1 MRVFLDTN
9 VLVSA
14 FLSRGLCADLLRIV
28 LRDHDLVVSQLVLM
42 EFERVLRDKLCA
54 SEPDLKLAMTVFDSV
69 EVLADPSTLRMDP
82 ALASSD
88 AAILAAAIGG
98 GVDIFVTG
106 DREVLTAAGR
116 VPLLVV
122 SPRRFMELLNQ
133 AASDPYPEPADSSD
147 EPKVSEDLPQ
157 ELRSEAFE
165 FALQLVARCRSFES
179 RENAFLAQQ
188 LLCAG
193 VRLGVLL
200 EEAAGMGSSPQT
212 GRAIDLARQ
221 AAREAEYWL
230 RLLIASGPLS
240 DDDVQP
246 LLRQSRELIQR
257 LSTVRTRV
265 SSVDPWLTQP

>member
-14 FLSRGLCADLLRIV
+14 FLSRGLCADLLKIV
-28 LRDHDLVVSQLVLM
+28 LRDHDLVVSQLVLA

-54 SEPDLKLAMTVFDSV
+54 PEPDLKLAMTVFDSV
-69 EVLADPSTLRMDP
+69 EVMAEPSTRRMDP
-82 ALASSD
+82 ALENAD

-106 DREVLTAAGR
+106 DREVLAAAGR
-116 VPLLVV
+116 VPVLVV
-122 SPRRFMELLNQ
+122 SPRRFMERLNQ
-133 AASDPYPEPADSSD
+133 SASDPYPEPADSSD
-147 EPKVSEDLPQ
+147 ASKVSEDLPQ

-165 FALQLVARCRSFES
+165 FALQLVTRCGSFES
-179 RENAFLAQQ
+179 QQNAFLVQQ

-200 EEAAGMGSSPQT
+200 EEAAGMGSSRQT

-221 AAREAEYWL
+221 TAREAEYWL
-230 RLLIASGPLS
+230 RLLVASGPLAA
-240 DDDVQP
+240 DDVQP

-257 LSTVRTRV
+257 LSTVGTSV
-265 SSVDPWLTQP
+265 SFIDR